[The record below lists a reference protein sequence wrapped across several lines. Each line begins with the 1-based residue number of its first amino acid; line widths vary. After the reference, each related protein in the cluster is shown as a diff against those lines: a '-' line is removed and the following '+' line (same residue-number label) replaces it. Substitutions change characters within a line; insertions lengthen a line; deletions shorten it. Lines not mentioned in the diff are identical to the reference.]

1 MSKKLKFCLIGSKTN
16 QKTEE
21 DNSITLLVKAAEK
34 ANVILNNIP
43 KGRIIL
49 SIDNHIGFR
58 LSGNDVDIREQDL
71 FIFRDVSELIHKAS
85 NTKVRIFA
93 ELCMVASHIYYK
105 LGKPVFDSF
114 IISGSQTNTKVVQAY
129 TLMQAGL
136 PVIPTYA
143 FFRKDQVLK
152 NIDKFKFPLFLKP
165 ADGSKGRDTYLFRT
179 REDLLTFLRNYNS
192 PIFYPNIFQDFID
205 NDGDYRIVVLGD
217 EVIASIFKIRPK
229 DSIVSNMSKGAKA
242 IPTNIP
248 NELKDIAIKAAKT
261 LNIEFAGVDI
271 IQDKKTG
278 KFYVLEVNLSPQIT
292 LTSYYSKVNIAE
304 IVIQYLIQKC
314 K

>member
-21 DNSITLLVKAAEK
+21 DNSITLLVKAAKK
-34 ANVILNNIP
+34 ANIILNNIP
-43 KGRIIL
+43 KGKIIL
-49 SIDNHIGFR
+49 SIDNNSGFSV
-58 LSGNDVDIREQDL
+58 SGNDVDIQEQDL

-93 ELCMVASHIYYK
+93 ELCTIASHIYYK

-114 IISGSQTNTKVVQAY
+114 IISGSQTNTKVIQAY

-136 PVIPTYA
+136 PIIPTYA

-152 NIDKFKFPLFLKP
+152 NIDKLHFPLFLKP

-179 REDLLTFLRNYNS
+179 REDLLGFLQNYNL
-192 PIFYPNIFQDFID
+192 PIFYPNILQEFID

-229 DSIVSNMSKGAKA
+229 DSIVSNMSKGAAA
-242 IPTNIP
+242 IPVEIP
-248 NELKDIAIKAAKT
+248 KELKEMAIKAART
-261 LNIEFAGVDI
+261 LKIEFAGVDI
-271 IQDKKTG
+271 IQDRKSG
-278 KFYVLEVNLSPQIT
+278 KFYILEVNLSPQIT
-292 LTSYYSKVNIAE
+292 LTSYYSGVNIAD
-304 IVIQYLIQKC
+304 IVIQYLIKKC
-314 K
+314 R